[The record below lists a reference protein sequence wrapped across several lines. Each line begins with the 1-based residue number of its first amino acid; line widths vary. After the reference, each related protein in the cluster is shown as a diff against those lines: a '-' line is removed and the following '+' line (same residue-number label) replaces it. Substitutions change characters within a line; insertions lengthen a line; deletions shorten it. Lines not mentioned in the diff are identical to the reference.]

1 MQILSAVGKKT
12 MDKNG
17 RFMVEASGEEYY
29 LVNMEVY
36 VWSALLWN
44 FVEKNDLDSY
54 VLSLIGQAGRRGDDD
69 SLQRSVKSSE
79 IQYCV
84 SRLLRRGLLVCG
96 EGESAEKAV
105 ADLLLKVFVTPNQLP
120 LSLRFRAFCMGVSHG
135 FSVRGAFSGMIMNE
149 NEKLLLGKLERS
161 GNISLQLDDLYRVL
175 EENAKWSFRMLPEYQ
190 ELRETIKLDFLL
202 SVVQLYKKKR
212 LTIQGIQEDVM
223 KEAVCL

>member
-12 MDKNG
+12 MDKKG
-17 RFMVEASGEEYY
+17 RFMVEASGGEYY

-44 FVEKNDLDSY
+44 FVDRNDLDGY
-54 VLSLIGQAGRRGDDD
+54 VLSLMGQAGRHGDDD
-69 SLQRSVKSSE
+69 WLQRSVKSSE

-96 EGESAEKAV
+96 EGECAEKAV
-105 ADLLLKVFVTPNQLP
+105 ADLLLKVFVIPNRLP
-120 LSLRFRAFCMGVSHG
+120 LSLRFRAFCMGISHG
-135 FSVRGAFSGMIMNE
+135 FSGMIMNE

-212 LTIQGIQEDVM
+212 LTIQCVQECSVS
-223 KEAVCL
+223 EAVC

>member
-12 MDKNG
+12 MDKKG

-44 FVEKNDLDSY
+44 FVDRNDLDGY
-54 VLSLIGQAGRRGDDD
+54 VLSLMGQAGRHGDDD
-69 SLQRSVKSSE
+69 WLQRSVKSSE
-79 IQYCV
+79 IKYCV

-96 EGESAEKAV
+96 EGECVEKAV
-105 ADLLLKVFVTPNQLP
+105 ADRLP
-120 LSLRFRAFCMGVSHG
+120 LSLRFRAFCMGISHG
-135 FSVRGAFSGMIMNE
+135 FSVRGAFTGMIMNE

-212 LTIQGIQEDVM
+212 LTIQCVQECSVS
-223 KEAVCL
+223 EAVC

>member
-12 MDKNG
+12 MDKKG

-36 VWSALLWN
+36 VWSALLWI
-44 FVEKNDLDSY
+44 FVDRNDLDGY
-54 VLSLIGQAGRRGDDD
+54 VLSLMGQAGRHGDDD
-69 SLQRSVKSSE
+69 WLQRSVKSSE

-96 EGESAEKAV
+96 EGECVEKAV
-105 ADLLLKVFVTPNQLP
+105 ADLLLKVFVIPNRLP
-120 LSLRFRAFCMGVSHG
+120 LSLRFRAFCMGISHG
-135 FSVRGAFSGMIMNE
+135 FSVRGAFTGMIMNE

-212 LTIQGIQEDVM
+212 LTIQCVQECSVS
-223 KEAVCL
+223 EAVC